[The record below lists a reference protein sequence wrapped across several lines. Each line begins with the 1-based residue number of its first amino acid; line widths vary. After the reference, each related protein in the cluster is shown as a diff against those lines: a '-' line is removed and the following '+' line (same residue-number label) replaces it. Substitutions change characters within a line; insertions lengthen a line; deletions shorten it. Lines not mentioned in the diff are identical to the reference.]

1 MGILEMIAQGS
12 APDILGNVQKGVGI
26 SRDVM
31 AMRAYQQE
39 QEQAANSQKAW
50 GSGMNNL
57 KAAATGGGDIMP
69 PLMELYAQDPEK
81 AKLIQDAILSSNK
94 ERVKKFA
101 QTLAAAGPLAFDN
114 PKKAKEIIK
123 QAMGQLNP
131 QQDAPFYAG
140 GESLLAKKDGPEFQ
154 EGMLTSL
161 DVLSKFGF
169 LQVEKSLSDIS
180 AELDLKKRD
189 TSTKEK
195 NATTAAQRAEDAKK
209 IAYDRMAVD
218 KQNTMMRV
226 GVSQDANNIAL
237 KKLEWEKLNAQ
248 NQAEQGKIPKDYR
261 KTEDGG
267 VEPIPGSPADLEQE
281 KVMNQKQAAYDALTS
296 KYERIGASVK
306 KLVGDEKTGKEP
318 LINKGTT
325 GRIGTIRGW
334 TGSPEIAD
342 IKSAVKT
349 LKSGLGF
356 DQLGNLAAQG
366 IKMGNLSIPEVEALQ
381 SNVADLTLEGSP
393 KALIE
398 KLGIIM
404 TEYDR
409 LVNAAKKDMVSSKGS
424 RDKRLYYG
432 GSGERK

>member
-50 GSGMNNL
+50 GAGMNNL

-69 PLMELYAQDPEK
+69 PLLELYAQDAGK
-81 AKLIQDAILSSNK
+81 AKLIQDAIMSADQGRATQYAQSMAMALPLSTEN
-94 ERVKKFA
+94 EE
-101 QTLAAAGPLAFDN
+101 
-114 PKKAKEIIK
+114 KAKEIIAK
-123 QAMGQLNP
+123 AKSRLNP
-131 QQDAPFYAG
+131 NQDIFFYSGADQ
-140 GESLLAKKDGPEFQ
+140 LLSKTGPEFQ
-154 EGMLTSL
+154 EGMFKAVNALSQFGYLKVETSL
-161 DVLSKFGF
+161 EDQAKKF
-169 LQVEKSLSDIS
+169 EREERE
-180 AELDLKKRD
+180 A
-189 TSTKEK
+189 STKEK

-218 KQNTMMRV
+218 KQNAMMSV
-226 GVSQDANNIAL
+226 GVRQDANNIAL

>member
-26 SRDVM
+26 GRDVM

-39 QEQAANSQKAW
+39 QEQAARSQKAW

-57 KAAATGGGDIMP
+57 QAAATSGKDIMP

-81 AKLIQDAILSSNK
+81 AKMIQDAILSSNK

-140 GESLLAKKDGPEFQ
+140 GESLLAKKEGPEFQ

-161 DVLSKFGF
+161 DVLSQFGF
-169 LQVEKSLSDIS
+169 LQVEKSLSDI
-180 AELDLKKRD
+180 ATELDLKKRE

-209 IAYDRMAVD
+209 IAYANMNVAT
-218 KQNTMMRV
+218 QNNIRSV
-226 GVSQDANNIAL
+226 RARQDANAIAKAELEL
-237 KKLEWEKLNAQ
+237 KQRDAQ
-248 NQAEQGKIPKDYR
+248 RQAEEGKIPTDYR

-267 VEPIPGSPADLEQE
+267 VEPIPGSPTDIKAKEIKTQKISAYKNLLSQYENVSANIDTLIGNDQQEGLIKDSTTGREGRFWSMTGDPDIEDVDGYLEMIQSNTMFDSLFE
-281 KVMNQKQAAYDALTS
+281 LKKSGISLGNLNMNEVMSLKSKVAALNR
-296 KYERIGASVK
+296 KG
-306 KLVGDEKTGKEP
+306 
-318 LINKGTT
+318 NKGTLKKQL
-325 GRIGTIRGW
+325 GV
-334 TGSPEIAD
+334 
-342 IKSAVKT
+342 IKKEYERL
-349 LKSGLGF
+349 LKNASSGLEIGF
-356 DQLGNLAAQG
+356 DGEGN
-366 IKMGNLSIPEVEALQ
+366 I
-381 SNVADLTLEGSP
+381 
-393 KALIE
+393 IE
-398 KLGIIM
+398 
-404 TEYDR
+404 
-409 LVNAAKKDMVSSKGS
+409 
-424 RDKRLYYG
+424 
-432 GSGERK
+432 